1 MGLQHC
7 LYLSWPVP
15 RHWVILLP
23 SSPDLSW
30 LLQPPRPFYLDLIPS
45 PLLVQRSS
53 PCWYSSGSCG
63 SLSSL
68 GERQ

>member
-23 SSPDLSW
+23 SSLDLSW
-30 LLQPPRPFYLDLIPS
+30 LLQPPSPFYLDPTPS
-45 PLLVQRSS
+45 PLLV
-53 PCWYSSGSCG
+53 
-63 SLSSL
+63 
-68 GERQ
+68 